1 MKTIF
6 ILLSIYVAYIT
17 YVNIADYVSLTKW
30 EKENN

>member
-6 ILLSIYVAYIT
+6 ILLSLYVAYIT
-17 YVNIADYVSLTKW
+17 YVNIYDYISLTKS